1 MMKLSKIK
9 TATFIA
15 LIGLFSASLFSGCE
29 YDYVAD
35 FPAPP
40 IDTTL
45 PDLSFKDE
53 IIPIFNE
60 SCNSSS
66 CHGTGAVPPDLT
78 PDNAYSSLTSLDMI
92 NIAQPNQSVLY
103 LTMHSGS
110 MKTFSTE
117 EQTAKVLTWI
127 QQGAKNN

>member
-1 MMKLSKIK
+1 MKLLKIK

-40 IDTTL
+40 LDTTL
-45 PDLSFKDE
+45 PDLSFKDV

-66 CHGTGAVPPDLT
+66 CHGVGAIPPDLS
-78 PDNAYSSLTSLDMI
+78 PSNAHSSLMSTGMI
-92 NIAQPNQSVLY
+92 DVANPTASILY
-103 LTMHSGS
+103 TKMHTGS
-110 MKTFSTE
+110 MMSFATE